1 MAIKP
6 SSDIVLEVLKAAD
19 PVRAQ
24 AAAQRLS
31 ALGAAAGVGAADD
44 FANVLDATD
53 PSSAGAPAAVANPG
67 NMRDRLSELDL
78 DAADDQKAARTQ
90 IEFEASILKTFVDA
104 ILPKDENDV
113 YGQGTAGDVWKSM
126 LADQIAKQIAKSGA
140 FGISKRL
147 FATHPLPGHDHAAG
161 GSLTIANSLADIAV
175 RGAADA
181 ANAATPMFNDAGF
194 KRGAFLSPAS
204 NRS

>member
-19 PVRAQ
+19 QVRAQ

-44 FANVLDATD
+44 FTNVLDATE
-53 PSSAGAPAAVANPG
+53 PSSLSAPAVVANAG
-67 NMRDRLSELDL
+67 DMRDRLSALDL

-90 IEFEASILKTFVDA
+90 VEFEASILKTFVDS
-104 ILPKDENDV
+104 ILPKDEADV
-113 YGQGTAGDVWKSM
+113 YGQGTAGDIWKSM
-126 LADQIAKQIAKSGA
+126 LADQIARQIAKSGA

-147 FATHPLPGHDHAAG
+147 FATHPLPGHDHLAAG
-161 GSLTIANSLADIAV
+161 SIAMPNSLADIAV
-175 RGAADA
+175 RGAGSA
-181 ANAATPMFNDAGF
+181 ANATPISSGTELRQRAL
-194 KRGAFLSPAS
+194 LSPAG